1 MKKRNEVFF
10 GQVGL
15 TNTEAN
21 YLANLAKEQN
31 QTDLAKLENLNFL
44 NVTLTAEGKEYKYSK
59 ANTIEEIRG
68 VDLDIISQRNSF
80 IAWVREAMKARD
92 KELDI
97 MNLYDVTKY
106 CVDNN
111 IELPTMPSRP
121 KKYTEED
128 ILEELD
134 VEERMEYYRLETEA
148 SVIGKIIHPERPY
161 SKALSKMR
169 KQKYTTEVKTEDSN
183 LLVFQY
189 SLIDVNYGINY
200 EKYFMELQEK
210 HREIESK
217 LNLIKSKIM
226 RRRDE
231 LNIEAQK
238 EYNIALKKY
247 GSLMDDYTSKA
258 EQYKLEELKRIGSLK
273 ILIPDS
279 LKFIYEKLKA

>member
-1 MKKRNEVFF
+1 MEKRNEVFF

-44 NVTLTAEGKEYKYSK
+44 NVSMTAEGKEYVYSR
-59 ANTIEEIRG
+59 ANTIGEIRS

-92 KELDI
+92 KELD
-97 MNLYDVTKY
+97 MMSLYDIEKY

-111 IELPTMPSRP
+111 IERPVMPSRP
-121 KKYTEED
+121 RKYEESD
-128 ILEELD
+128 ILEELS

-148 SVIGKIIHPERPY
+148 SVIGKIIHPDRPY

-169 KQKYTTEVKTEDSN
+169 KLKNTTEVKTEDGN

-189 SLIDVNYGINY
+189 SLIDVNYGVDY

-210 HREIESK
+210 HRQIESK

-226 RRRDE
+226 RKRDE

-238 EYNIALKKY
+238 EYNVAMKRY
-247 GSLMDDYTSKA
+247 SSLMEEYSNKA

-273 ILIPDS
+273 IIVPDS
-279 LKFIYEKLKA
+279 LKSIYEQLKA